1 MRSTVGRRRNS
12 AGGSKSRSK
21 RGVVFLIL
29 SLLLMLLGIGM
40 IAYPITLTIE
50 NYIDH
55 ARVIREI
62 DEEDAELPKIKAN
75 QEIKEAQEY
84 NAALAKSGQYLIG
97 QGASD
102 FMSSGDNSDVA
113 KSPAYMHYLSILD
126 GQNDEVEGYVS
137 VPEYG
142 IDLPIYHGTSES
154 SLSRGAGQLYGTSF
168 PVGGPSTRSVICGH
182 TGVVYAML
190 FTRLMQMK
198 MGNLFYID
206 VLGHTLVYKVISIK
220 IILPTDV
227 NAIKIVPGEDLVT
240 LLTCYPY
247 GINTHRL
254 LVTGERVP
262 LNELYH
268 ANLADGLLITIWSVA
283 IGLLSF
289 IFLSLLLKRWRYW
302 IRMYHAHDRRKH

>member
-1 MRSTVGRRRNS
+1 MGRRRKSANS
-12 AGGSKSRSK
+12 SSKSRSK
-21 RGVVFLIL
+21 HGFLFLIL
-29 SLLLMLLGIGM
+29 SIILMLVGIG
-40 IAYPITLTIE
+40 IISYPLTLTIK
-50 NYIDH
+50 NYIAH
-55 ARVIREI
+55 EAVLHKLQK
-62 DEEDAELPKIKAN
+62 EDAEIPKIQAEN
-75 QEIKEAQEY
+75 EIAAAQKY

-102 FMSSGDNSDVA
+102 FMTSGSTNGVT
-113 KSPAYMHYLSILD
+113 KSPAYLNYLSILN
-126 GQNDEVEGYVS
+126 GQNDEIEGYVS

-142 IDLPIYHGTSES
+142 INLPIYHGTAES

-198 MGNLFYID
+198 VGNLFYIS
-206 VLGHTLVYKVISIK
+206 VLGHTMAYKVVNIN
-220 IILPTDV
+220 IILPSDI

-262 LNELYH
+262 LGELAH
-268 ANLADGLLITIWSVA
+268 SNLTDGLMIIIWSSA
-283 IGLLSF
+283 IGLLLF
-289 IFLSLLLKRWRYW
+289 IILSMILRRWRYW
-302 IRMYHAHDRRKH
+302 IRMYHAQNRHKH

>member
-1 MRSTVGRRRNS
+1 
-12 AGGSKSRSK
+12 
-21 RGVVFLIL
+21 
-29 SLLLMLLGIGM
+29 MLTGIG
-40 IAYPITLTIE
+40 ITAYPLTLTIK

-55 ARVIREI
+55 EKVINEI
-62 DEEDAELPKIKAN
+62 SEEDKELPKIRAN
-75 QEIKEAQEY
+75 QEIEEAQQY

-102 FMSSGDNSDVA
+102 FISSGSNNNVT
-113 KSPAYMHYLSILD
+113 KSPAYLKYLSILN
-126 GQNDEVEGYVS
+126 GQNDEIEGYVS

-142 IDLPIYHGTSES
+142 INLPIYHGTAES

-198 MGNLFYID
+198 IGNFFYID
-206 VLGHTLVYKVISIK
+206 VLGHALAYKVVNIK
-220 IILPTDV
+220 IILPSDV
-227 NAIKIVPGEDLVT
+227 DAIKIVPGEDLVT

-262 LNELYH
+262 LGDLYH
-268 ANLADGLLITIWSVA
+268 ANLIDGLFIIIWSA
-283 IGLLSF
+283 AMA
-289 IFLSLLLKRWRYW
+289 LLLFIIFCLIIKRWRQW
-302 IRMYHAHDRRKH
+302 IRMYHAHNRKKH

>member
-1 MRSTVGRRRNS
+1 MGRRRKS
-12 AGGSKSRSK
+12 AGNSKSRSK
-21 RGVVFLIL
+21 HGISFLIL
-29 SLLLMLLGIGM
+29 SILLMLTGIG
-40 IAYPITLTIE
+40 ITAYPLTLTIK

-55 ARVIREI
+55 EKVINEI
-62 DEEDAELPKIKAN
+62 SEEDKELPKIRAN
-75 QEIKEAQEY
+75 QEIEEAQQY

-102 FMSSGDNSDVA
+102 FISSGSNNNVT
-113 KSPAYMHYLSILD
+113 KSPAYLKYLSILN
-126 GQNDEVEGYVS
+126 GQNDEIEGYVS

-142 IDLPIYHGTSES
+142 INLPIYHGTAES

-198 MGNLFYID
+198 IGNFFYID
-206 VLGHTLVYKVISIK
+206 VLGHALAYKVVNIK
-220 IILPTDV
+220 IILPSDV
-227 NAIKIVPGEDLVT
+227 DAIKIVPGEDLVT

-262 LNELYH
+262 LGDLYH
-268 ANLADGLLITIWSVA
+268 ANLIDGLFIIIWSAA
-283 IGLLSF
+283 IA
-289 IFLSLLLKRWRYW
+289 LLLFIIFCLMIKRWRHW
-302 IRMYHAHDRRKH
+302 IRMYHAHNRKKH

>member
-1 MRSTVGRRRNS
+1 MRRRRKSANNS
-12 AGGSKSRSK
+12 SKTHPK
-21 RGVVFLIL
+21 HGVVFLIL
-29 SLLLMLLGIGM
+29 SIMLMLIGIAI
-40 IAYPITLTIE
+40 IAYPITLTIR

-55 ARVIREI
+55 EAVIHELQQ
-62 DEEDAELPKIKAN
+62 EDAEIPKIQAEK
-75 QEIKEAQEY
+75 EIAAAQQY
-84 NAALAKSGQYLIG
+84 NASLAKSGQYLIG

-102 FMSSGDNSDVA
+102 FMTSGITTNGVT
-113 KSPAYMHYLSILD
+113 KSPAYMNYLNILN
-126 GQNDEVEGYVS
+126 GQNDEIEGYVS

-142 IDLPIYHGTSES
+142 INLPIYHGTAEG

-198 MGNLFYID
+198 MGNLFYIN
-206 VLGHTLVYKVISIK
+206 VLGHTMAYKVVNIK
-220 IILPTDV
+220 IILPSDI

-262 LNELYH
+262 LGELAH
-268 ANLADGLLITIWSVA
+268 SNLNDGLMIIIWCAA
-283 IGLLSF
+283 IGLLLF
-289 IFLSLLLKRWRYW
+289 IILSMFLRRWRYW
-302 IRMYHAHDRRKH
+302 IRMYHARNRRKH

>member
-1 MRSTVGRRRNS
+1 
-12 AGGSKSRSK
+12 
-21 RGVVFLIL
+21 
-29 SLLLMLLGIGM
+29 MLTGIG
-40 IAYPITLTIE
+40 ITAYPLTLTIK

-55 ARVIREI
+55 EKVINEI
-62 DEEDAELPKIKAN
+62 SEEDKELPKIRAN
-75 QEIKEAQEY
+75 QEIEEAQQY

-102 FMSSGDNSDVA
+102 FISSGSNNNVT
-113 KSPAYMHYLSILD
+113 KSPAYLKYLSILN
-126 GQNDEVEGYVS
+126 GQNDEIEGYVS

-142 IDLPIYHGTSES
+142 INLPIYHGTAES

-198 MGNLFYID
+198 IGNFFYID
-206 VLGHTLVYKVISIK
+206 VLGHALAYKVVNIK
-220 IILPTDV
+220 IILPSDV
-227 NAIKIVPGEDLVT
+227 DAIKIVPGEDLVT

-262 LNELYH
+262 LGDLYH
-268 ANLADGLLITIWSVA
+268 ANLIDGMFIIIWSAA
-283 IGLLSF
+283 IA
-289 IFLSLLLKRWRYW
+289 LLLFIIFCLMIKRWRHW
-302 IRMYHAHDRRKH
+302 IRMYHAHNRKKH

>member
-1 MRSTVGRRRNS
+1 MGRRRKS
-12 AGGSKSRSK
+12 AGNSKSRSK
-21 RGVVFLIL
+21 HGIGFLIL
-29 SLLLMLLGIGM
+29 SILLMLTGIG
-40 IAYPITLTIE
+40 ITAYPLTLTIK

-55 ARVIREI
+55 EKVINEI
-62 DEEDAELPKIKAN
+62 SEEDKELPKIRAN
-75 QEIKEAQEY
+75 QEIEEAQQY

-102 FMSSGDNSDVA
+102 FISSGSNNNVT
-113 KSPAYMHYLSILD
+113 KSPAYLKYLSILN
-126 GQNDEVEGYVS
+126 GQNDEIEGYVS

-142 IDLPIYHGTSES
+142 INLPIYHGTAES

-198 MGNLFYID
+198 IGNFFYID
-206 VLGHTLVYKVISIK
+206 VLGHALAYKVVNIK
-220 IILPTDV
+220 IILPSDV
-227 NAIKIVPGEDLVT
+227 DAIKIVPGEDLVT

-262 LNELYH
+262 LGDLYH
-268 ANLADGLLITIWSVA
+268 ANLIDGLFIIIWSA
-283 IGLLSF
+283 AMA
-289 IFLSLLLKRWRYW
+289 LLLFIIFCLIIKRWRQW
-302 IRMYHAHDRRKH
+302 IRMYHAHNRKKH

>member
-1 MRSTVGRRRNS
+1 MGRRRKSANS
-12 AGGSKSRSK
+12 SSKGRSK
-21 RGVVFLIL
+21 HGAVFLIL
-29 SLLLMLLGIGM
+29 SLLLMLAGIAI
-40 IAYPITLTIE
+40 IAYPLTLTIK

-55 ARVIREI
+55 EEVIRELQK
-62 DEEDAELPKIKAN
+62 EDAELPKIKAEK
-75 QEIKEAQEY
+75 EIAAAKAY

-102 FMSSGDNSDVA
+102 FMTSGPTNGVT
-113 KSPAYMHYLSILD
+113 KSPAYLNYLSILN
-126 GQNDEVEGYVS
+126 GQNDEIEGYVS

-142 IDLPIYHGTSES
+142 INLPIYHGTAEG
-154 SLSRGAGQLYGTSF
+154 SLSQGAGQLYGTSF

-198 MGNLFYID
+198 VGNLFYIN
-206 VLGHTLVYKVISIK
+206 VLGRTLVYKVVNIK

-227 NAIKIVPGEDLVT
+227 DAIKIVPGEDLVT

-262 LNELYH
+262 LGDLAH
-268 ANLADGLLITIWSVA
+268 TNLTDGLMIIVWSAV
-283 IGLLSF
+283 IGLLL
-289 IFLSLLLKRWRYW
+289 FLIVSTILKKWRHW
-302 IRMYHAHDRRKH
+302 IRMYHAHNRRKH

>member
-1 MRSTVGRRRNS
+1 MGRRRKS
-12 AGGSKSRSK
+12 AGNSKSRSK
-21 RGVVFLIL
+21 HGISFLIL
-29 SLLLMLLGIGM
+29 SLLLMFTGVGI
-40 IAYPITLTIE
+40 ISYPLTLTIKNFIAHE
-50 NYIDH
+50 K
-55 ARVIREI
+55 VIRELK
-62 DEEDAELPKIKAN
+62 EEDRELPKIEAD
-75 QEIKEAQEY
+75 QEIKEAQQY
-84 NAALAKSGQYLIG
+84 NAALAQSGQYLIG

-102 FMSSGDNSDVA
+102 FISSGSNNGVT
-113 KSPAYMHYLSILD
+113 KSPAYMKYLSILN
-126 GQNDEVEGYVS
+126 GQNDDEIEGYVS

-142 IDLPIYHGTSES
+142 INLPIYHGTADS

-198 MGNLFYID
+198 VGNLFYIN
-206 VLGHTLVYKVISIK
+206 VLGHSLAYKVVNIN
-220 IILPTDV
+220 IILPSDV

-262 LNELYH
+262 LGDLSH
-268 ANLADGLLITIWSVA
+268 ANLVDGLLILIWSAA
-283 IGLLSF
+283 IALILF
-289 IFLSLLLKRWRYW
+289 IIFCLMIKKWRHW
-302 IRMYHAHDRRKH
+302 IRMYHAHNRRRH

>member
-1 MRSTVGRRRNS
+1 
-12 AGGSKSRSK
+12 
-21 RGVVFLIL
+21 
-29 SLLLMLLGIGM
+29 MLTGIG
-40 IAYPITLTIE
+40 ITAYPLTLTIK

-55 ARVIREI
+55 EKVINEI
-62 DEEDAELPKIKAN
+62 SEEDKELPKIRAN
-75 QEIKEAQEY
+75 QEIEEAQQY

-102 FMSSGDNSDVA
+102 FISSGSNNNVT
-113 KSPAYMHYLSILD
+113 KSPAYLKYLSILN
-126 GQNDEVEGYVS
+126 GQNDEIEGYVS

-142 IDLPIYHGTSES
+142 INLPIYHGTAES

-198 MGNLFYID
+198 IGNFFYID
-206 VLGHTLVYKVISIK
+206 VLGHALAYKVVNIK
-220 IILPTDV
+220 IILPSDV
-227 NAIKIVPGEDLVT
+227 DAIKIVPGEDLVT

-262 LNELYH
+262 LGDLYH
-268 ANLADGLLITIWSVA
+268 ANLIDGLFIIIWSAA
-283 IGLLSF
+283 IA
-289 IFLSLLLKRWRYW
+289 LLLFIIFCLMIKRWRHW
-302 IRMYHAHDRRKH
+302 IRMYHAHNRKKH

>member
-1 MRSTVGRRRNS
+1 MGRRRKS
-12 AGGSKSRSK
+12 ASGAKSRSK
-21 RGVVFLIL
+21 RGLSFLIL
-29 SLLLMLLGIGM
+29 SLLLMLVGIGI
-40 IAYPITLTIE
+40 IAYPLTLTIK
-50 NYIDH
+50 NYINH
-55 ARVIREI
+55 QNVIRELK
-62 DEEDAELPKIKAN
+62 EENAELPKIQAA

-97 QGASD
+97 QSASD
-102 FMSSGDNSDVA
+102 FITSGSTNGVT
-113 KSPAYMHYLSILD
+113 KSPAYLKYLTILD
-126 GQNDEVEGYVS
+126 GQHDEVEGYVS

-142 IDLPIYHGTSES
+142 INLPIYHGTAES

-198 MGNLFYID
+198 VGNLFYID
-206 VLGHTLVYKVISIK
+206 VLGHALAYKVVNIK

-227 NAIKIVPGEDLVT
+227 DAIKIIPGEDLVT

-247 GINTHRL
+247 EINTHRL

-262 LNELYH
+262 LGDLYH
-268 ANLADGLLITIWSVA
+268 ANLVDGLLIIIWSAAFGV
-283 IGLLSF
+283 LLF
-289 IFLSLLLKRWRYW
+289 IALCLLVKKWRYW
-302 IRMYHAHDRRKH
+302 IRMYHAHNRRKH

>member
-1 MRSTVGRRRNS
+1 MAS
-12 AGGSKSRSK
+12 
-21 RGVVFLIL
+21 
-29 SLLLMLLGIGM
+29 GIGI
-40 IAYPITLTIE
+40 IAYPVTLTIK
-50 NYIDH
+50 NYIEH
-55 ARVIREI
+55 EKVIRELN
-62 DEEDAELPKIKAN
+62 EEDKEIPIIKAN
-75 QEIKEAQEY
+75 QEIKAAQQY
-84 NAALAKSGQYLIG
+84 NANLAKSGQYLIG

-102 FMSSGDNSDVA
+102 FMSSGSNNDVE
-113 KSPAYMHYLSILD
+113 KTPAYLEYLSILS
-126 GQNDEVEGYVS
+126 GQNDNGVEGYVS

-142 IDLPIYHGTSES
+142 INLPIYHGTAES

-198 MGNLFYID
+198 MGNLFYIN
-206 VLGHTLVYKVISIK
+206 VLGHTLAYKVVNIK
-220 IILPTDV
+220 IILPSDV

-262 LNELYH
+262 LGDLYH
-268 ANLADGLLITIWSVA
+268 ANLVDGLLIIIWSVA
-283 IGLLSF
+283 IA
-289 IFLSLLLKRWRYW
+289 IFLFLISCLMIRKWRHW
-302 IRMYHAHDRRKH
+302 IRMYHARNRHRH

>member
-1 MRSTVGRRRNS
+1 MGRRRKPANNS
-12 AGGSKSRSK
+12 SKGRSK
-21 RGVVFLIL
+21 HGFLFLIL
-29 SLLLMLLGIGM
+29 SIVLMLIGIGI
-40 IAYPITLTIE
+40 IAYPLTLTIE
-50 NYIDH
+50 NYIAH
-55 ARVIREI
+55 EAVIHELQR
-62 DEEDAELPKIKAN
+62 EDAEIPKIKAEK
-75 QEIKEAQEY
+75 EIAAAQQY

-102 FMSSGDNSDVA
+102 FMTSGSTEGVT
-113 KSPAYMHYLSILD
+113 KSPAYLNYLSILN

-142 IDLPIYHGTSES
+142 IDLPIYHGTAEG

-198 MGNLFYID
+198 MGNLFYIN
-206 VLGHTLVYKVISIK
+206 VLGHTMAYKVVNIK
-220 IILPTDV
+220 IILPSNI

-262 LNELYH
+262 LGELAH
-268 ANLADGLLITIWSVA
+268 SNLTDGLMIIIWCAA
-283 IGLLSF
+283 IGLLLF
-289 IFLSLLLKRWRYW
+289 VILPMLLRRWRYW
-302 IRMYHAHDRRKH
+302 IRMYHAHNRRKH

>member
-1 MRSTVGRRRNS
+1 MGRRKNS
-12 AGGSKSRSK
+12 AGGSRSRSK
-21 RGVVFLIL
+21 HGIGFLIL
-29 SLLLMLLGIGM
+29 SLVLMLIGIGM
-40 IAYPITLTIE
+40 IAYPVALTIRS
-50 NYIDH
+50 YIDH

-62 DEEDAELPKIKAN
+62 DEEDTKLPEIKAD

-102 FMSSGDNSDVA
+102 FMSSGNNNGVS

-142 IDLPIYHGTSES
+142 INLPIYHGTSES

-198 MGNLFYID
+198 MGNLFYIN
-206 VLGHTLVYKVISIK
+206 VLGHTLAYKVINIK
-220 IILPTDV
+220 IILPTDI

-262 LNELYH
+262 LGDLYH
-268 ANLADGLLITIWSVA
+268 ANLTDGLLIIIWSTA
-283 IGLLSF
+283 IGLLLF
-289 IFLSLLLKRWRYW
+289 IFLSLVLKKWRHW
-302 IRMYHAHDRRKH
+302 IRMYHAHNRHKH

>member
-1 MRSTVGRRRNS
+1 
-12 AGGSKSRSK
+12 
-21 RGVVFLIL
+21 
-29 SLLLMLLGIGM
+29 MLLGIGI
-40 IAYPITLTIE
+40 IAYPLTLTIR

-55 ARVIREI
+55 EAVIRELNQ
-62 DEEDAELPKIKAN
+62 ENAEIPKIKAAK
-75 QEIKEAQEY
+75 EIAAAQQY
-84 NAALAKSGQYLIG
+84 NEALAKSGQYLIG

-102 FMSSGDNSDVA
+102 FISSGSDGDVT
-113 KSPAYMHYLSILD
+113 KSPAYLHYLSILN

-137 VPEYG
+137 VPEDG
-142 IDLPIYHGTSES
+142 INLPIYHGTSES

-190 FTRLMQMK
+190 FTRLMQMRV
-198 MGNLFYID
+198 GNLFYVN
-206 VLGHTLVYKVISIK
+206 VLGHTMAYKVINIK
-220 IILPTDV
+220 IILPADI

-262 LNELYH
+262 LGELSN
-268 ANLADGLLITIWSVA
+268 ANLSDGMMIIIWCAALGLL
-283 IGLLSF
+283 L
-289 IFLSLLLKRWRYW
+289 FLILALLLRRWRYW
-302 IRMYHAHDRRKH
+302 IRMYHARNRRKH

>member
-1 MRSTVGRRRNS
+1 MGRRRKS
-12 AGGSKSRSK
+12 AGSSKSHSK
-21 RGVVFLIL
+21 HGISFLIL
-29 SLLLMLLGIGM
+29 SLLLMASGIGI
-40 IAYPITLTIE
+40 IAYPVTLTIK
-50 NYIDH
+50 NYIEH
-55 ARVIREI
+55 EKVIRELN
-62 DEEDAELPKIKAN
+62 EEDKEIPIIKAN
-75 QEIKEAQEY
+75 QEIEAAQQY
-84 NAALAKSGQYLIG
+84 NANLAKSGQYLIG

-102 FMSSGDNSDVA
+102 FISSGSNNDVE
-113 KSPAYMHYLSILD
+113 KTPAYLEYLNILS
-126 GQNDEVEGYVS
+126 GQNDNGVEGYVS

-142 IDLPIYHGTSES
+142 INLPIYHGTAES

-198 MGNLFYID
+198 IGNLFYIN
-206 VLGHTLVYKVISIK
+206 VLGHTLAYKVVNIK
-220 IILPTDV
+220 IILPSDV

-262 LNELYH
+262 LGDLYH
-268 ANLADGLLITIWSVA
+268 ANLVDGLLIIIWSVA
-283 IGLLSF
+283 IAL
-289 IFLSLLLKRWRYW
+289 FLFLILCLMIKKWRHW
-302 IRMYHAHDRRKH
+302 IRMYHARDRHRH